1 MESFLDLESTIKPET
16 LQAYLETDYRVD
28 TDQSF
33 ILRIDECNVTL
44 CDLYKSNSVD
54 SCVFI
59 TAYNPYGQLL
69 SDSANA
75 KRHDE
80 LACDLENSELKYFL
94 AEGKHPTGN
103 WRGESSYL
111 ILGLTLEEAIKL
123 GNKYQQNAIV
133 WCGSDL
139 IPRLVVL
146 R

>member
-1 MESFLDLESTIKPET
+1 MQSFLGLESTIEPET

-33 ILRIDECNVTL
+33 ILRLDEYSAALCN
-44 CDLYKSNSVD
+44 LYKSNRVD

-59 TAYNPYGQLL
+59 TAYNPYGQVL
-69 SDSANA
+69 SNSANA
-75 KRHDE
+75 KRNDE
-80 LACDLENSELKYFL
+80 LAYDLKNSELKYFL

-139 IPRLVVL
+139 IPRLVLL